1 MNDMTPITRD
11 SDMTRITRDGAST
24 TRHAELLRELFQP
37 VPYQLDA
44 ETRSACA
51 VEYEMAWEQA
61 AHTVELCRRAAELA
75 ARR

>member
-1 MNDMTPITRD
+1 MSDITE
-11 SDMTRITRDGAST
+11 ITRDGAST
-24 TRHAELLRELFQP
+24 SGHAELLRELFQP

-51 VEYEMAWEQA
+51 AEYEIAWEQA
-61 AHTVELCRRAAELA
+61 AHAVELCRRAAELA

>member
-1 MNDMTPITRD
+1 MSDITQITRE
-11 SDMTRITRDGAST
+11 GVST

-37 VPYQLDA
+37 MPYQLDA

-51 VEYEMAWEQA
+51 AECEIAWEQA
-61 AHTVELCRRAAELA
+61 AHAVDLCRRAAELA